1 MSKNRDPLKA
11 RSKACLQNEWIKYL
25 SAISLISLSILIVYF
40 FKIPNPMIILMIP
53 IVYATYSSGYL
64 GGALSGCVAFAY
76 SAHFFLVK
84 TNDPSGAYKSFT
96 ISLAIFAIVLLV
108 GKLKSREQKNIQALQ
123 RSNEALVHMASTDK
137 LTGAS
142 NRHAFFKRGKALHE
156 HSKNLNIPISVL
168 FIDIDHFKQINDIY
182 GHTFGDEVLERISN
196 AIMRCLRGSDIN
208 CRYGGEEF
216 VVLLA
221 HADTD
226 AAHLVAHRIINVV
239 HSMRFREHPD
249 LRLSVSIGLSCMQAD
264 APRSLENL
272 IRCADKAMYQA
283 KQNGRNRVAM
293 EQTEP
298 YTDSPKKTP
307 HILLQ
312 PASSRFPDDQDL
324 SPDMAEAEKV
334 LMQDTLLNTLEQM
347 LELVYVVDIATHE
360 LLYIN
365 ASAREKYGIG
375 DPRGAKCHQLL
386 HGLAAPCTFCLND
399 RLTFDSV
406 YSWEF
411 TNKMLGRHFI
421 LRDRLVNWNGKKA
434 RMQIATDITE
444 REMERRALQ
453 HALEGEQVNRDCIA
467 LLYNAKT
474 LAEALEDL
482 LERVGKHFGADRAY
496 FFQLSGK
503 TFQLTREW
511 RATSLTDKRYRML
524 DMGRFQQWKAY
535 GKGNEYLVIKDVE
548 LQKGQHAEAYQAL
561 SAQGIGNLVAMPLE
575 QNGTLLGFWGMENA
589 SPEKI
594 REIAPLLLSLRYF
607 LLSTLRRISYEELL
621 VTLSYQDSLTGL
633 HNRNS
638 YLQKIANAK
647 DVQNA
652 GIVYLSINEMK
663 KINNVFGQ
671 SHGDQ
676 LLAECA
682 SSIKKAFPAG
692 DAYRVG
698 GDEFL
703 VMCKNMPR
711 EDFEQCVRMLKV
723 HCSAFQD
730 CRVAIGHQWA
740 EAAGSVHELAHD
752 AEKRMYQDK
761 KSHYRKNLPSDRYRH
776 YNDDV
781 FCLTEPG
788 MLEKSLCEGSF
799 TVYLQPK
806 IFSSSRTISGSEAL
820 VRYLQED
827 GTVAPPAQFLP
838 VLEDAKLIGRLDFYV
853 FDFVC
858 STISRWLA
866 EGRQAVPISVNF
878 SRYTLAEKDFL
889 TRLLAIF
896 NAYGIDKK
904 WVVIEVTESVKGVE
918 GMNLLALIDN
928 IRELGF
934 AVAIDDFGVDFAN
947 LSLFSLANFD
957 ELKVDKAL
965 VGSLVTNQK
974 TQMVIGAVVDICR
987 RLGICVV
994 AEGVET
1000 EEQFAILK
1008 QKGCEQVQG
1017 YLFNKPVPLAEFEAK
1032 YLPVQEAAPMDYSE
1046 GGPVPEEGGAQP

>member
-1 MSKNRDPLKA
+1 MNKDRNSLKA
-11 RSKACLQNEWIKYL
+11 RSRACLQHEWAKYL
-25 SAISLISLSILIVYF
+25 FALSLISLSILIVYF

-76 SAHFFLVK
+76 SSHFFLIK
-84 TNDPSGAYKSFT
+84 TNDPSGIYKSVT
-96 ISLAIFAIVLLV
+96 ISLSIFAIVLLV
-108 GKLKSREQKNIQALQ
+108 GKLKSREQKNIQALK
-123 RSNEALVHMASTDK
+123 RSGAALIHMATTDK

-142 NRHAFFKRGKALHE
+142 NRHAFYKRGEALHE
-156 HSKNLNIPISVL
+156 HSKSLNIPISVL
-168 FIDIDHFKQINDIY
+168 FIDIDHFKQINDLY
-182 GHTFGDEVLERISN
+182 GHAFGDAALERISN
-196 AIMRCLRGSDIN
+196 AIKHCLRGSDIN

-221 HADTD
+221 HADSD
-226 AAHLVAHRIINVV
+226 AAHLVAHRIISVV
-239 HSMRFREHPD
+239 QSIRFREYPD
-249 LRLSVSIGLSCMQAD
+249 LRLSVSIGLSCMQPE
-264 APRSLENL
+264 APRSLESL
-272 IRCADKAMYQA
+272 IRSADKAMYQA
-283 KQNGRNRVAM
+283 KQDGRNRVTM
-293 EQTEP
+293 EHAKP
-298 YTDSPKKTP
+298 YTDSPKEKP
-307 HILLQ
+307 HTRLQ
-312 PASSRFPDDQDL
+312 AACSIFPANKDL
-324 SPDMAEAEKV
+324 IPDMSEAEKE

-365 ASAREKYGIG
+365 AAAREKYNIG
-375 DPRGAKCHQLL
+375 EPRGAKCHQLL

-496 FFQLSGK
+496 FFQFSGK
-503 TFQLTREW
+503 TFQLSREW
-511 RATSLTDKRYRML
+511 RAINLTERRYRML
-524 DMGRFQQWKAY
+524 DIDRFQQWKAY
-535 GKGNEYLVIKDVE
+535 GKSSEYLVIKDVE
-548 LQKGQHAEAYQAL
+548 LQAEQQAEPQAEAYQAL
-561 SAQGIGNLVAMPLE
+561 CAQGIRNLVAMPLE

-589 SPEKI
+589 TPEKI
-594 REIAPLLLSLRYF
+594 SEITPLLLSLRYF
-607 LLSTLRRISYEELL
+607 LLSTIRRINYEELL
-621 VTLSYQDSLTGL
+621 VKLSFQDRLTGL
-633 HNRNS
+633 NNRNS

-647 DVQNA
+647 AVQNA
-652 GIVYLSINEMK
+652 GVVYLSINEMK
-663 KINNVFGQ
+663 RINDVFGQ

-682 SSIKKAFPAG
+682 RSIKKALPSCA
-692 DAYRVG
+692 AYRVG

-703 VMCKNMPR
+703 VMCKNISQV
-711 EDFEQCVRMLKV
+711 DFEQCVRLLKV

-740 EAAGSVHELAHD
+740 EAASSLHDLAHA
-752 AEKRMYQDK
+752 AEKHMYQDK
-761 KSHYRKNLPSDRYRH
+761 KNHYRKNLPSDRYRH

-788 MLEKSLCEGSF
+788 MLEKNLSEGAF

-806 IFSSSRTISGSEAL
+806 VSSADRTVSGSEAL
-820 VRYLQED
+820 VRYLQKD
-827 GTVAPPAQFLP
+827 GTVTPPSQFLP
-838 VLEDAKLIGRLDFYV
+838 VLEDAKIIGILDFYV
-853 FDFVC
+853 FDIIC
-858 STISRWLA
+858 ACIARWLA

-889 TRLLAIF
+889 TRLQTVF
-896 NAYGIDKK
+896 SGYGIDKR
-904 WVVIEVTESVKGVE
+904 WVILEVTESVKGVE
-918 GMNLLALIDN
+918 GMNLLALIDS

-965 VGSLVTNQK
+965 VDSLVTNQK

-987 RLGICVV
+987 RMDICVV

-1017 YLFNKPVPLAEFEAK
+1017 YLFSKPVPLAEFEAN
-1032 YLPVQEAAPMDYSE
+1032 YLPVKQAAPIN
-1046 GGPVPEEGGAQP
+1046 